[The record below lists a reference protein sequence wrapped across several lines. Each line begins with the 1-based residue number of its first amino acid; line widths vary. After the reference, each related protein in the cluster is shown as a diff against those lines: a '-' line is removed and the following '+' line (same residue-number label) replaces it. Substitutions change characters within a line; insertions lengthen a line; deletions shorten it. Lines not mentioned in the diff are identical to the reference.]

1 MKEVIRLNNLSLKH
15 NNGYYTISEV
25 IVSGEGREYE
35 ANTKTSPTLE
45 KAAERLVSLDV
56 DRNLATQ
63 SCEEVRAFYEM
74 KESKA
79 YLAIKEQ
86 RNKRSGK

>member
-1 MKEVIRLNNLSLKH
+1 MKEIVKLNNLSLKH

-25 IVSGEGREYE
+25 IVSARGGEYE
-35 ANTKTSPTLE
+35 ANTKTFPTLE
-45 KAAERLVSLDV
+45 KAVERLVSLKI

-63 SCEEVRAFYEM
+63 SCEEVRSFYEM